1 MIVETQPVCCFEVL
15 CSIEGDFNVTEC
27 DDSVVWSYSIIED
40 GSLNGWTRPRS
51 VQPLSVSTRRS
62 AVVQTQLGIR
72 DSSAETASSDSANK
86 IVDFHARLDA
96 LSHAQKLIRG

>member
-27 DDSVVWSYSIIED
+27 DDRVVWSYSIIED
-40 GSLNGWTRPRS
+40 GSLKGWTRPRS
-51 VQPLSVSTRRS
+51 AQPLTVSTRS

-72 DSSAETASSDSANK
+72 DYSAETASSDSANK
-86 IVDFHARLDA
+86 IVDFPARLDA
-96 LSHAQKLIRG
+96 LPYAQKLSY